1 MIHREALDDILR
13 PIFAARTQA
22 EMIAVLE
29 GADLPWSRVS
39 TVADL
44 SAHPALRRMVGRVAG
59 GAFSGAV
66 SPLRRDLVAGPVP
79 ELGEHTERIRAEFS
93 K

>member
-1 MIHREALDDILR
+1 
-13 PIFAARTQA
+13 
-22 EMIAVLE
+22 
-29 GADLPWSRVS
+29 
-39 TVADL
+39 
-44 SAHPALRRMVGRVAG
+44 VAG

-79 ELGEHTERIRAEFS
+79 ELGEHTDRIRAEFS

>member
-1 MIHREALDDILR
+1 MRPLMELRDELDIPNDRHLR
-13 PIFAARTQA
+13 DF
-22 EMIAVLE
+22 
-29 GADLPWSRVS
+29 
-39 TVADL
+39 
-44 SAHPALRRMVGRVAG
+44 RRMDGRVAG

-79 ELGEHTERIRAEFS
+79 ELGEHTDRIRAEFS